1 MKKELRGGYTT
12 GACMAAGVMA
22 CLLFRQGRPYERL
35 TLIALDGTPL
45 DIPVKDVHEV
55 EGGLCAEIV
64 KDAGDDPDITNGVSV
79 FTTIRFLPP
88 GSGVIFKAGQGIG
101 TVTKPGL
108 SVPVGEPS
116 INPGPRKLVQT
127 VLDSLLP
134 GKGDVEVTV
143 SIPAGTELAKR
154 TLNPILGVEG
164 GISVIGTTGVLRP
177 MSEEGFKNSLV
188 PQIDVAKAAGYETQI
203 FVPGKIGEN
212 MQVGQLTYMTVSGTG
227 IIGSYVHS
235 NKKLGVLVEL
245 TGDASPELAKDIA
258 MQIAA
263 TNPICVSPDQV
274 PAETLAQEREIY
286 LSQAKEEGKPAQI
299 AEKIVEGR
307 IRKFYQEVCLV
318 EQAFIKDDKKTIKA
332 LLGKNAAVARFCRF
346 AVGA

>member
-1 MKKELRGGYTT
+1 MAEGIASKALEMKT
-12 GACMAAGVMA
+12 GDVAA
-22 CLLFRQGRPYERL
+22 LP
-35 TLIALDGTPL
+35 
-45 DIPVKDVHEV
+45 
-55 EGGLCAEIV
+55 AEIT
-64 KDAGDDPDITNGVSV
+64 DLTALI
-79 FTTIRFLPP
+79 
-88 GSGVIFKAGQGIG
+88 
-101 TVTKPGL
+101 
-108 SVPVGEPS
+108 
-116 INPGPRKLVQT
+116 
-127 VLDSLLP
+127 
-134 GKGDVEVTV
+134 
-143 SIPAGTELAKR
+143 
-154 TLNPILGVEG
+154 
-164 GISVIGTTGVLRP
+164 
-177 MSEEGFKNSLV
+177 
-188 PQIDVAKAAGYETQI
+188 
-203 FVPGKIGEN
+203 GKIGEN
-212 MQVGQLTYMTVSGTG
+212 MQVGQLTYMAVSGTG

-318 EQAFIKDDKKTIKA
+318 EQAFIKDDKKTIKE

>member
-1 MKKELRGGYTT
+1 MTKGNIEMNISATMVKDLRERT
-12 GACMAAGVMA
+12 GAGMMDCKKALTECDGDEEKAVAWLREKGLSKAAKKA
-22 CLLFRQGRPYERL
+22 GRSTTEGL
-35 TLIALDGTPL
+35 ITIALAADGKAGAMSE
-45 DIPVKDVHEV
+45 VKCETDFVAKNEELVAMAEGIASKALEMKTGDVAA
-55 EGGLCAEIV
+55 LPAEIT
-64 KDAGDDPDITNGVSV
+64 DLTALI
-79 FTTIRFLPP
+79 
-88 GSGVIFKAGQGIG
+88 
-101 TVTKPGL
+101 
-108 SVPVGEPS
+108 
-116 INPGPRKLVQT
+116 
-127 VLDSLLP
+127 
-134 GKGDVEVTV
+134 
-143 SIPAGTELAKR
+143 
-154 TLNPILGVEG
+154 
-164 GISVIGTTGVLRP
+164 
-177 MSEEGFKNSLV
+177 
-188 PQIDVAKAAGYETQI
+188 
-203 FVPGKIGEN
+203 GKIGEN
-212 MQVGQLTYMTVSGTG
+212 MQVGQLTYMAVSGTG